1 MVIKQTTLDLNGP
14 FIAFSVQP
22 TDVTAAGT
30 GSGAGIAT
38 FVGIAT
44 GYFEDSD
51 PENIFDTNTGEVSYQ
66 WYAVGYGVLS
76 DGAFLNTTLTGTGT
90 STLTVSNLDYTNS
103 GLQFYV
109 NADYTP
115 SAYSQP
121 DGSAVTVGTA
131 RSTGEAINDTIDSNV
146 ANLIIPP
153 DIVITSQPES
163 LVDSGA
169 VCISLIDETSRS
181 SSEIETSWNSFRE
194 IYPSRPFFLLQVN
207 DNDDL
212 HEPDSFKLDQLAIGP
227 IDVNEDK
234 GNPDVVSDW
243 FNICNLLQ
251 YPAGTSISLVIDNS
265 GSMKESD
272 ISESLALF
280 ENQCAAA
287 GFIIYKKSMSGENW
301 VTDHNRELP
310 EQTGLSIAQGSSG
323 TFTVDA
329 QLENGT
335 KDGLSYQWYLEGGTR
350 ITEGLVVENVTY
362 TGSTT
367 PTLTASVGENK
378 SIKQPAVCISLIDE
392 TSRDRDTIENDW
404 NNFRSNYPSRPFFL
418 LQVDDNDDLLEPIR
432 FKADTLA
439 VGAIPVNKD
448 KGQPNRVSDWFS
460 ICNLSQ
466 YSAGTSISLV
476 IDNSGSMTESTVSAS
491 LDLFE
496 AKCAAA
502 GFVIYKESM
511 TRERWAVDHNRELPE
526 NLISTTNKVYVE
538 VSDSNSFNSP
548 VTSDTVSFSIR
559 KPRDVINFEEYDGTS
574 TAKLYY
580 NILNSEGYTY
590 TLSHDKYLCFYAGE
604 KDTTVEL
611 DIYGSKGRD
620 VGSPV
625 PGGEGGKSTIRFI
638 AKKNEEYIIAPLQ
651 EAPKINDVPK
661 IGFGAVFIYRKAKLM
676 VAVGS
681 GGQSQG
687 DPSVGIY
694 GTNRPG
700 AGGGVNVAGGPSS
713 TRYYQVGAELIEEG
727 TLPSSFGIFGSA
739 YAYITGRQPDLR
751 FGDKY
756 IQPFGTGQEQPIEG
770 FSGGRAL
777 SCPRGIY
784 WREQG
789 KQPCEDLGNIQYY
802 NADGTLVTNS
812 AVIDRG
818 FKAGF
823 GIRET
828 AGLCFF
834 PSENIINSS
843 TLNAYGNGGHG
854 ATGGRGGKL
863 WPGRA
868 GDGGSGYSDGS
879 VEIVQTQQGGSRGPA
894 KVIFRISKVPTILPT
909 PSLPLKGSVY
919 HTFNNVINEDANL
932 TWTGSVANVISEGK
946 TSPDGL
952 PKGVLNV
959 GYKHYL
965 ITMNKAYS
973 SIEISD
979 ISFNTAGGG
988 SGPMYLDG
996 IVQVDALNWRVWFN
1010 RQNVS
1015 NSYVRSFTVRG
1026 IL

>member
-22 TDVTAAGT
+22 TDVTSAGT

-51 PENIFDTNTGEVSYQ
+51 PENIFDTNTGEVAYQ
-66 WYAVGYGVLS
+66 WYAVGYGALS

-131 RSTGEAINDTIDSNV
+131 RSTGEAINDTLDSNV

-169 VCISLIDETSRS
+169 VCISLIDETSKS

-212 HEPDSFKLDQLAIGP
+212 LEPDSFKLDQLAIGP

-243 FNICNLLQ
+243 FSICNLSQ
-251 YPAGTSISLVIDNS
+251 YSAGTSISLVIDNS

-310 EQTGLSIAQGSSG
+310 EQTGLAIVQGSSG

-350 ITEGLVVENVTY
+350 ITEGLVVDDVTFV
-362 TGSTT
+362 GSTT
-367 PTLTASVGENK
+367 PTLTTIIGENK
-378 SIKQPAVCISLIDE
+378 PIKQTAVCISLIDE
-392 TSRDRDTIENDW
+392 TSRSRSLIADDW
-404 NNFRSNYPSRPFFL
+404 NSFRSNYPSRPFFL
-418 LQVDDNDDLLEPIR
+418 LQVNDNDDLLEPIS

-439 VGAIPVNKD
+439 VGAIPVNED
-448 KGQPNRVSDWFS
+448 RGNPNRVSDWFS

-466 YSAGTSISLV
+466 YLSGTSISLV
-476 IDNSGSMTESTVSAS
+476 IDNSGSMKESTVSAS

-548 VTSDTVSFSIR
+548 VTSDTVSFSVR

-580 NILNSEGYTY
+580 NILNSTGYTY

-604 KDTTVEL
+604 KDTTIEL
-611 DIYGSKGRD
+611 ELSGSKGT
-620 VGSPV
+620 GSR
-625 PGGEGGKSTIRFI
+625 GGEGGKSTIRFT
-638 AKKNEEYIIAPLQ
+638 ANKNEEYIISPLQ
-651 EAPKINDVPK
+651 EV
-661 IGFGAVFIYRKAKLM
+661 GLGAVFIYRKSKLM
-676 VAVGS
+676 VATGS
-681 GGQSQG
+681 GGESG
-687 DPSVGIY
+687 STIGR
-694 GTNRPG
+694 GGN
-700 AGGGVNVAGGPSS
+700 GGGVNVGGGNASRSS
-713 TRYYQVGAELIEEG
+713 NGIGAKLIEEG
-727 TLPSSFGIFGSA
+727 LLSSSFGIFGSA
-739 YAYITGRQPDLR
+739 YVSVRGRQPDLT
-751 FGDKY
+751 FGD
-756 IQPFGTGQEQPIEG
+756 QVAPPTE
-770 FSGGRAL
+770 GGRVL

-812 AVIDRG
+812 AIINRG

-823 GIRET
+823 DLRET
-828 AGLCFF
+828 AG
-834 PSENIINSS
+834 ERGNVSS
-843 TLNAYGNGGHG
+843 
-854 ATGGRGGKL
+854 GRGGYGVTGGTGGINRG
-863 WPGRA
+863 PG
-868 GDGGSGYSDGS
+868 GGGSGYSDGS
-879 VEIVQTQQGGSRGPA
+879 VEIVQTQQGGSKGPA
-894 KVIFRISKVPTILPT
+894 NVIFRISKVTTSPDN

-932 TWTGSVANVISEGK
+932 SWTGSVANVISEGK
-946 TSPDGL
+946 TSADGL

-979 ISFNTAGGG
+979 ISSVTAGGG

>member
-51 PENIFDTNTGEVSYQ
+51 PENIFDTNTGEVAYQ
-66 WYAVGYGVLS
+66 WYAVGYGALS
-76 DGAFLNTTLTGTGT
+76 DGTFLNTTLTGTGT

-131 RSTGEAINDTIDSNV
+131 RSTGEAINDTLDSNV

-163 LVDSGA
+163 LVNAGA
-169 VCISLIDETSRS
+169 VCISLIDETSRDS
-181 SSEIETSWNSFRE
+181 GIIISDWNTFRE
-194 IYPSRPFFLLQVN
+194 SYPTRPFFLLQVN

-212 HEPDSFKLDQLAIGP
+212 LEPESFKLDPLAIGP

-243 FNICNLLQ
+243 FSICNLSQ
-251 YPAGTSISLVIDNS
+251 YPPGTSISLVIDNS
-265 GSMKESD
+265 GSMRESD
-272 ISESLALF
+272 VSASLALF
-280 ENQCAAA
+280 ESKCASA
-287 GFIIYKKSMSGENW
+287 GLVIYKKSMTSERW
-301 VTDHNRELP
+301 ALDHTRELP
-310 EQTGLSIAQGSSG
+310 EQTGLGIVKGGSG

-329 QLENGT
+329 QLEDGT
-335 KDGLSYQWYLEGGTR
+335 KDGLLYQWYFEGGTK
-350 ITEGLVVENVTY
+350 ITDGIVVDDVTFV
-362 TGSTT
+362 GSTT
-367 PTLTASVGENK
+367 PTLTAIVGEDK
-378 SIKQPAVCISLIDE
+378 QITQPAVCISLIDE
-392 TSRDRDTIENDW
+392 TSRDRGTIEDDW
-404 NNFRSNYPSRPFFL
+404 NDFRSNYPFRPFFL
-418 LQVDDNDDLLEPIR
+418 LQVDDDDDLLEPES
-432 FKADTLA
+432 FKTDLLA
-439 VGAIPVNKD
+439 IGPIDVNKD
-448 KGQPNRVSDWFS
+448 SGNPDRVSDWFS

-466 YSAGTSISLV
+466 YPIGTTISLV
-476 IDNSGSMTESTVSAS
+476 IDNSGSMNTRDVRAS
-491 LDLFE
+491 LDLFT
-496 AKCAAA
+496 AKCDAA
-502 GFVIYKESM
+502 GFVIEQERM
-511 TRERWAVDHNRELPE
+511 TSERWAVDHNKELPDVSITSSSF
-526 NLISTTNKVYVE
+526 NTVYVE
-538 VSDSNSFNSP
+538 VSNLISFNSP
-548 VTSDTVSFSIR
+548 VTSDTASFNTINPRNLIR
-559 KPRDVINFEEYDGTS
+559 FEEYDGTS

-580 NILNSEGYTY
+580 YNLTFTGYTY
-590 TLSHDKYLCFYAGE
+590 TLSHDKYFCFYAGD
-604 KDTTVEL
+604 KDTEVEL
-611 DIYGSKGRD
+611 EIYGSIGIS
-620 VGSPV
+620 GIGGY
-625 PGGEGGKSTIRFI
+625 PGKGGKSTIRFV
-638 AKKNEEYIIAPLQ
+638 AKKNEEYMIAPLQ
-651 EAPKINDVPK
+651 EV
-661 IGFGAVFIYRKAKLM
+661 GRGAVFIYRKSKLM

-681 GGQSQG
+681 GGQS
-687 DPSVGIY
+687 
-694 GTNRPG
+694 G
-700 AGGGVNVAGGPSS
+700 ARRRGGRGGGVNVGGDVPVEGSG
-713 TRYYQVGAELIEEG
+713 QLIEEG
-727 TLPSSFGIFGSA
+727 TLSSSFGIFGSS
-739 YAYITGRQPDLR
+739 YISVKGQQPDTR
-751 FGDKY
+751 FGD
-756 IQPFGTGQEQPIEG
+756 QVAPPTE
-770 FSGGRAL
+770 GGRAL

-828 AGLCFF
+828 AG
-834 PSENIINSS
+834 EGATS
-843 TLNAYGNGGHG
+843 TSGRGGYGV
-854 ATGGRGGKL
+854 TGGRGGVNNGDA
-863 WPGRA
+863 GR
-868 GDGGSGYSDGS
+868 GGSGYSDGS
-879 VEIVQTQQGGSRGPA
+879 VEIIETESGGSDGLA
-894 KVIFRISKVPTILPT
+894 KVIFRLPKVPSILPT

-919 HTFNNVINEDANL
+919 HIFNNAINQDANL

-959 GYKHYL
+959 AYKHYL
-965 ITMNKAYS
+965 ITMNEEYS

-988 SGPMYLDG
+988 GGPMYLDG

-1010 RQNVS
+1010 RRNVF

-1026 IL
+1026 IIS